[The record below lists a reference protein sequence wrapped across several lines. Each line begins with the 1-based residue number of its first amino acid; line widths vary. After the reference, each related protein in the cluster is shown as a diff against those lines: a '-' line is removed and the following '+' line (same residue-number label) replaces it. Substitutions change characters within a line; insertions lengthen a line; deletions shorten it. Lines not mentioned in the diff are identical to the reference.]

1 MRSCRMYQLTSLHA
15 CELSGLADG
24 QPTSAAPHTD
34 TRTYAEGVST
44 GGRLCAVASQAGSLC
59 MTCTPTQPALG
70 ARLDSPE
77 ELAACCAPRT
87 QTRDRA
93 RVRKNRR
100 GAHSGFYLIICLF
113 PGKRTLPLRRKAS
126 NRLTMFS
133 WRSCRSIFNSR
144 RVVRRISSL
153 SVGRKRGCERGDS
166 RWERVSKNTR
176 GPPTISFLELFD
188 SNQAPRLLRPH
199 CELQPQTEQQ
209 NSDLYAAMWLRE
221 PMRVG

>member
-1 MRSCRMYQLTSLHA
+1 MYQLTSLHA

-44 GGRLCAVASQAGSLC
+44 GGRLCAVASQTGSLC

-93 RVRKNRR
+93 RVRENRR
-100 GAHSGFYLIICLF
+100 GAHSGFYLIICFFFSREAHLAS
-113 PGKRTLPLRRKAS
+113 PPKGLQQAHDVLLAELPQHFQLPQG
-126 NRLTMFS
+126 
-133 WRSCRSIFNSR
+133 RSAHLIAICWE
-144 RVVRRISSL
+144 
-153 SVGRKRGCERGDS
+153 KER
-166 RWERVSKNTR
+166 
-176 GPPTISFLELFD
+176 
-188 SNQAPRLLRPH
+188 
-199 CELQPQTEQQ
+199 
-209 NSDLYAAMWLRE
+209 M
-221 PMRVG
+221 